1 MKPTTEILGNIQKS
15 SMKNKDEAFTRL
27 FRYMLRKDLYYVAYQ
42 NLYANRGA
50 GTVGMTNDTADG
62 FCDEKIQKII
72 DSLADGSYRPT
83 PARRTYIGKA
93 NGKLRPLGIPTFI
106 DKLIQEVLKMIL
118 EAVYEPI
125 FTNNSHGFRPNRSC
139 HTAIRTIKKD
149 FTGMRWFVEGD
160 IKGCFDNINHQVLVE
175 IIGKKI
181 KDARLIQLI
190 WKILKAGYC
199 EQWEYHAT
207 HSGTPQGGIVSP
219 MFANIYL
226 HELDLFILDMANGFN
241 KPATRD
247 YSPEYSKM
255 QWQIEKVN
263 QQIKK
268 SDEKQKA
275 ELVKKKRELRKKLLQ
290 TPFSSQTDKTMKYV
304 RYADDFLIG
313 VKGSKADCVE
323 IKQKLSE
330 FTSGKLKMELSDEKT
345 LITHS
350 NTHARFLGYYIRVRR
365 NGQTKNVNGI
375 IKRTLNNK
383 VELNI
388 PLEDKITK
396 FLFNNK
402 LVKQSKNGNCYPI
415 VRTEMLHC
423 TELEIVSSYNAE
435 LRGICNY
442 YALAS
447 NYDKLNYFAYLMEY
461 SCLKTLA
468 AKHQSSIRKITRKYK
483 DGNGKW
489 GIPYQTKTG
498 EKIAYFADHTKCKSG
513 KNMVDTITQIAFKN
527 RYSRTTFDKRLAAK
541 QCDICGTTEAEQ
553 YEVHHVQKVKDL
565 KGKALWEQIMIA
577 KKRKTLVV
585 CHDCHKKIHNGNRA
599 TRV

>member
-1 MKPTTEILGNIQKS
+1 MKPTTEILDNIQKS
-15 SMKNKDEAFTRL
+15 SMKNKDEVFTRL

-62 FCDEKIQKII
+62 FSDEKIQKII

-83 PARRTYIGKA
+83 PARRTYIEKA
-93 NGKLRPLGIPTFI
+93 NGKLRPLGIPTFT
-106 DKLIQEVLKMIL
+106 DKLVQEVLKMIL

-149 FTGMRWFVEGD
+149 FTGVRWFVEGD

-226 HELDLFILDMANGFN
+226 HELDLFILDMAKGFN

-268 SDEKQKA
+268 ADEKQKA

-323 IKQKLSE
+323 IKRKLSE
-330 FTSGKLKMELSDEKT
+330 FISGKLKMELSDEKT

-350 NTHARFLGYYIRVRR
+350 NTHARFLGYDIRVRR

-375 IKRTLNNK
+375 IKRTLNNM

-388 PLEDKITK
+388 PLEDKIMK

-402 LVKQSKNGNCYPI
+402 LVKQSKDGNCYPV

-447 NYDKLNYFAYLMEY
+447 NYNKLNYFAYLMEY

-498 EKIAYFADHTKCKSG
+498 EKIAYFADYRKCKSG
-513 KNMVDTITQIAFKN
+513 KDMVDTITQIAFKN

-553 YEVHHVQKVKDL
+553 YEIHHVQKVKDL

-577 KKRKTLVV
+577 KRRKTLVV

-599 TRV
+599 TRI

>member
-1 MKPTTEILGNIQKS
+1 MKPTTEILDNIQKS
-15 SMKNKDEAFTRL
+15 SMKNKDEVFTRL

-62 FCDEKIQKII
+62 FSDEKIQKII

-83 PARRTYIGKA
+83 PARRIYIEKA
-93 NGKLRPLGIPTFI
+93 NGKLRPLGIPTFT
-106 DKLIQEVLKMIL
+106 DKLVQEVLKMIL

-149 FTGMRWFVEGD
+149 FTGVRWFVEGD

-175 IIGKKI
+175 FISKKI
-181 KDARLIQLI
+181 KDARLLQLI

-199 EQWEYHAT
+199 EQWAYHAT

-226 HELDLFILDMANGFN
+226 HELDLFILDMAKSFN
-241 KPATRD
+241 KPSTRD

-268 SDEKQKA
+268 ADEKQKA
-275 ELVKKKRELRKKLLQ
+275 ELVKKKRELRKKLLK

-323 IKQKLSE
+323 IKRKLAE
-330 FTSGKLKMELSDEKT
+330 FISGKLKMELSDEKT

-350 NTHARFLGYYIRVRR
+350 NTHARFLGYDIRVRR

-375 IKRTLNNK
+375 IKRTLNNM

-388 PLEDKITK
+388 PLEDKIMK

-447 NYDKLNYFAYLMEY
+447 NFNKLNYFAYLMEY

-498 EKIAYFADHTKCKSG
+498 ETIAYFADYRKCKSG
-513 KNMVDTITQIAFKN
+513 KDMVDTITQIAFKN

-577 KKRKTLVV
+577 KRRKTLDV

>member
-1 MKPTTEILGNIQKS
+1 MKPTTEILDSIQKS
-15 SMKNKDEAFTRL
+15 SMKNKDEVFTRL

-50 GTVGMTNDTADG
+50 GTVGITNDTADG

-83 PARRTYIGKA
+83 PARRTYIEKA
-93 NGKLRPLGIPTFI
+93 NGKLRPLGIPTFT
-106 DKLIQEVLKMIL
+106 DKLVQEVLKMIL

-268 SDEKQKA
+268 ADEKQKA
-275 ELVKKKRELRKKLLQ
+275 ELVKKKRELRKKLLK

-323 IKQKLSE
+323 IKRKLSE
-330 FTSGKLKMELSDEKT
+330 FISGKLKMELSDEKT

-350 NTHARFLGYYIRVRR
+350 NTHARFLGYDIRVRR

-375 IKRTLNNK
+375 VKRTLNNI

-388 PLEDKITK
+388 PLEDKIMK

-402 LVKQSKNGNCYPI
+402 LVKQSMNGNCYPI

-498 EKIAYFADHTKCKSG
+498 GKIAYFADHTKCKSG
-513 KNMVDTITQIAFKN
+513 KDMVDTITQIAFKN

-541 QCDICGTTEAEQ
+541 QCDICGITEAEQ

-577 KKRKTLVV
+577 KRRKTLVV

>member
-1 MKPTTEILGNIQKS
+1 MKPTTEILDNIQKS
-15 SMKNKDEAFTRL
+15 SMKNKDEVFTRL

-83 PARRTYIGKA
+83 PARRTYIEKA
-93 NGKLRPLGIPTFI
+93 NGKLRPLGIPTFT

-149 FTGMRWFVEGD
+149 FTGARWFVEGD
-160 IKGCFDNINHQVLVE
+160 IKGCFDNINHQVLID

-226 HELDLFILDMANGFN
+226 HELDLFILDMAKGFN
-241 KPATRD
+241 KPATRG

-268 SDEKQKA
+268 ADEKQKA

-290 TPFSSQTDKTMKYV
+290 IPFSSQTDKTMKYV

-323 IKQKLSE
+323 IKRKLSE
-330 FTSGKLKMELSDEKT
+330 FISGKLKMELSDEKT

-350 NTHARFLGYYIRVRR
+350 NTHARFLGYDIRVRR

-375 IKRTLNNK
+375 TKRTLNNM

-388 PLEDKITK
+388 PLEDTIMK
-396 FLFNNK
+396 FLFDNK

-447 NYDKLNYFAYLMEY
+447 NFNKLNYFAYLMEY

-498 EKIAYFADHTKCKSG
+498 GKIAYFADYRKCKSG
-513 KNMVDTITQIAFKN
+513 KDMVDTITQIAFKN